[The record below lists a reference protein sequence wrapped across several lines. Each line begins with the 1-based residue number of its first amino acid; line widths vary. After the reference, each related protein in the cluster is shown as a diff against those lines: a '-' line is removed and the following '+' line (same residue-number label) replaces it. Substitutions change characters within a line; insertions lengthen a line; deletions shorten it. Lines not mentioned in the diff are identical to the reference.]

1 MSEDIKEKLDLFP
14 DNMNEIAKDAYY
26 QLESHINN
34 LEQENQQLKEQIKL
48 YETYLNRFFKINNKS
63 YDGKVVLEQLKQRDE
78 VIEKIITNWNA
89 LEKYIDENKM
99 ILNNSNI
106 FQYYLIQKEILNK
119 YKGDNNEQSYENI

>member
-1 MSEDIKEKLDLFP
+1 
-14 DNMNEIAKDAYY
+14 MNENLRKELGIDEWLEIVKEDKNLYSAYIPFAQY
-26 QLESHINN
+26 MHILEK
-34 LEQENQQLKEQIKL
+34 ENHQLKEQVKL
-48 YETYLNRFFKINNKS
+48 YETYLNRFFKVNNKS

-99 ILNNSNI
+99 ILNNPNI

-119 YKGDNNEQSYENI
+119 YKGDNNE